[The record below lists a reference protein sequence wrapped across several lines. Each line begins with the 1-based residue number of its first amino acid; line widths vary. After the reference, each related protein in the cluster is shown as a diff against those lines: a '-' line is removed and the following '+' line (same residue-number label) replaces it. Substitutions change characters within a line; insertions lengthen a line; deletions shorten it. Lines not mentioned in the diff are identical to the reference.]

1 MSKPKKNYFIIE
13 YCSEIVDADTKE
25 EAIAI
30 AKHRIQDRV
39 VEVDEENTCLVE
51 DEDLI
56 KEIEEDERKSDEE
69 EARAAAKPK
78 K

>member
-13 YCSEIVDADTKE
+13 YISEIVDVDTKE

-30 AKHRIQDRV
+30 AKHRIEDRV

-51 DEDLI
+51 DEDLL
-56 KEIEEDERKSDEE
+56 KEIEEDERKADEE
-69 EARAAAKPK
+69 EARASAKPK

>member
-1 MSKPKKNYFIIE
+1 MD
-13 YCSEIVDADTKE
+13 VDTKE

-30 AKHRIQDRV
+30 AKHRIQDRA
-39 VEVDEENTCLVE
+39 VEVDEENTCLVD

-56 KEIEEDERKSDEE
+56 KEIEEDERKADEE
-69 EARAAAKPK
+69 EARATAKPK

>member
-1 MSKPKKNYFIIE
+1 MSKQKKSYFIIE
-13 YCSEIVDADTKE
+13 YCSEIVDADTKK

-30 AKHRIQDRV
+30 AKHRIEDRA
-39 VEVDEENTCLVE
+39 VEVDEESTCQVE

-56 KEIEEDERKSDEE
+56 NEIEEDERKADEE
-69 EARAAAKPK
+69 EARASAKPK

>member
-25 EAIAI
+25 EAIAL

-39 VEVDEENTCLVE
+39 VEVDEESTCQVE
-51 DEDLI
+51 DEDLLR
-56 KEIEEDERKSDEE
+56 EIEEDERKSDEE
-69 EARAAAKPK
+69 EAKATAKPK